1 MSIYKVGEF
10 AEKIGVS
17 ISTLQRWDRTDVLKS
32 RRTPTNQRYYT
43 DEDLNKVLNLE
54 TETKSKR
61 KNVGYC
67 RVLSNDQKQYLENQK
82 EFVSVYSLSHGV
94 ILDEI
99 YTDIDSGLNYKRK
112 NWSTLLKLVENNE
125 IDKIYVTYK
134 DRFVRFGYEWFEDF
148 CTSHGTEIIVLNQKQ
163 TSPAEELTEDLL
175 SILHVFSERNNDLK
189 KYKIEINKELKEINE
204 KKDERDWKS
213 NSNYYKSSQNQNI
226 SQ

>member
-10 AEKIGVS
+10 AEKVGVS

-54 TETKSKR
+54 DDTKSKR

-67 RVLSNDQKQYLENQK
+67 RVSTQGQKKSLENQK

-99 YTDIDSGLNYKRK
+99 YTDIGSGLNYKRQ
-112 NWSTLLKLVENNE
+112 NWNELLKQVENNK

-134 DRFVRFGYEWFEDF
+134 DRFVRFGYEWFEEF
-148 CTSHGTEIIVLNQKQ
+148 CASHDTEIIVLNQKQ
-163 TSPAEELTEDLL
+163 TSPEEELTEDLL
-175 SILHVFSERNNDLK
+175 SILNVFSERNNNFK
-189 KYKIEINKELKEINE
+189 KYKAEINKELKEINE
-204 KKDERDWKS
+204 KKEKG
-213 NSNYYKSSQNQNI
+213 N
-226 SQ
+226 

>member
-1 MSIYKVGEF
+1 MAIYKVGEF

-32 RRTPTNQRYYT
+32 KRTPTNQRYYT

-54 TETKSKR
+54 SETESKR

-67 RVLSNDQKQYLENQK
+67 RVSTQDQKKSLENQK
-82 EFVSVYSLSHGV
+82 EFVSVYSLNHGV

-99 YTDIDSGLNYKRK
+99 YTDIGSGLNYKRE
-112 NWSTLLKLVENNE
+112 NWNKLLKQVEADK

-148 CTSHGTEIIVLNQKQ
+148 CAFHGTEIIVLNQKQ
-163 TSPAEELTEDLL
+163 TSPEEELTEDLL
-175 SILHVFSERNNDLK
+175 SILHVFSARSYGLR
-189 KYKIEINKELKEINE
+189 KYKTEINKELKELNE
-204 KKDERDWKS
+204 KKEKG
-213 NSNYYKSSQNQNI
+213 N
-226 SQ
+226 

>member
-54 TETKSKR
+54 TESKR

-67 RVLSNDQKQYLENQK
+67 RVSTQEQKQNLEKQK
-82 EFVSVYSLSHGV
+82 EFVSIYSLSHGV

-99 YTDIDSGLNYKRK
+99 YTDIGSGLNYKRE
-112 NWSTLLKLVENNE
+112 NWNKLLKQVEANE

-134 DRFVRFGYEWFEDF
+134 DRFVRFGYEWFEEF
-148 CTSHGTEIIVLNQKQ
+148 CASYGTEIIVLNQKQ
-163 TSPAEELTEDLL
+163 TSLETELTEDLL
-175 SILHVFSERNNDLK
+175 SILHVFSERNPNLR
-189 KYKIEINKELKEINE
+189 KYKTEINKELKGINE
-204 KKDERDWKS
+204 KKEKRD
-213 NSNYYKSSQNQNI
+213 
-226 SQ
+226 

>member
-10 AEKIGVS
+10 AEKVGVS

-54 TETKSKR
+54 DDTKSKR

-67 RVLSNDQKQYLENQK
+67 RVSTQGQKKSLENQK

-99 YTDIDSGLNYKRK
+99 YTDIGSGLNYKRK
-112 NWSTLLKLVENNE
+112 NWNKLLEEVANNE

-148 CTSHGTEIIVLNQKQ
+148 CSFHGTEIIVLNQKQ
-163 TSPAEELTEDLL
+163 TSPEEELTEDLL
-175 SILHVFSERNNDLK
+175 SILHLFSARNNDLK
-189 KYKIEINKELKEINE
+189 KYKTEINKELKEINE
-204 KKDERDWKS
+204 KKEKRD
-213 NSNYYKSSQNQNI
+213 
-226 SQ
+226 

>member
-1 MSIYKVGEF
+1 MTNYKVGEF

-17 ISTLQRWDRTDVLKS
+17 VSTLQRWDRTNVLKS

-54 TETKSKR
+54 SETKSKR

-67 RVLSNDQKQYLENQK
+67 RVLTQGQKKNLENQQ

-99 YTDIDSGLNYKRK
+99 YTDIGSGLDYKRK
-112 NWSTLLKLVENNE
+112 NWNKLLKQVENNE

-134 DRFVRFGYEWFEDF
+134 DRFVRFGYDWFEEF
-148 CTSHGTEIIVLNQKQ
+148 CASHGTEIIILNQKQ
-163 TSPAEELTEDLL
+163 TSPEEELTEDLL
-175 SILHVFSERNNDLK
+175 SILHEFSDRNYGLK
-189 KYKIEINKELKEINE
+189 KYKTEINKELKEINE
-204 KKDERDWKS
+204 KKG
-213 NSNYYKSSQNQNI
+213 I
-226 SQ
+226 

>member
-1 MSIYKVGEF
+1 MAIYKVGEF
-10 AEKIGVS
+10 AEKVGVS

-54 TETKSKR
+54 TKTKR

-67 RVLSNDQKQYLENQK
+67 RVSTQNQKHNLENQK

-99 YTDIDSGLNYKRK
+99 YTDIGSGLNYKRQ
-112 NWSTLLKLVENNE
+112 NWNKLLKQVEANE

-134 DRFVRFGYEWFEDF
+134 DRFVRFGYDWFEEF
-148 CTSHGTEIIVLNQKQ
+148 CASHRTEIIVLNQKQ
-163 TSPAEELTEDLL
+163 TSTEEELTEDLL
-175 SILHVFSERNNDLK
+175 SILHEFSERNCSLR
-189 KYKIEINKELKEINE
+189 KYKTEINKELKEINE
-204 KKDERDWKS
+204 KKEKRD
-213 NSNYYKSSQNQNI
+213 
-226 SQ
+226 

>member
-1 MSIYKVGEF
+1 MAIYKVGEF
-10 AEKIGVS
+10 AEKVGVS

-54 TETKSKR
+54 TKTKR

-67 RVLSNDQKQYLENQK
+67 RVSTQNQKHNLENQK

-99 YTDIDSGLNYKRK
+99 YTDIGSGLNYKRQ
-112 NWSTLLKLVENNE
+112 NWNKLLKQVEANE

-134 DRFVRFGYEWFEDF
+134 DRFVRFGYDWFEEF
-148 CTSHGTEIIVLNQKQ
+148 CASHGTEIIVLNQKQ
-163 TSPAEELTEDLL
+163 TSTEEELTEDLL
-175 SILHVFSERNNDLK
+175 SILHEFSERNCSLR
-189 KYKIEINKELKEINE
+189 KYKTAINKELKEINE
-204 KKDERDWKS
+204 KKEKRD
-213 NSNYYKSSQNQNI
+213 
-226 SQ
+226 

>member
-1 MSIYKVGEF
+1 MAIYKVGEF
-10 AEKIGVS
+10 AEKVGVS

-54 TETKSKR
+54 TKTKR

-67 RVLSNDQKQYLENQK
+67 RVSTQNQKHNLENQK

-99 YTDIDSGLNYKRK
+99 YTDIGSGLNYKRQ
-112 NWSTLLKLVENNE
+112 NWNKLLKQVEANE

-134 DRFVRFGYEWFEDF
+134 DRFVRFGYDWFEEF
-148 CTSHGTEIIVLNQKQ
+148 CASHGTEIIVLNQKQ
-163 TSPAEELTEDLL
+163 TSTEEELTEDLL
-175 SILHVFSERNNDLK
+175 SILHEFSERNCSLR
-189 KYKIEINKELKEINE
+189 KYKTEINKELKEINE
-204 KKDERDWKS
+204 KKEKRD
-213 NSNYYKSSQNQNI
+213 
-226 SQ
+226 